1 MSLRRR
7 NSSSPS
13 FSMASMTDII
23 FLLLIFFMI
32 TSTFVIPNVIKVNL
46 PAAEKQDKA
55 TEEMARIT
63 LTPDLKYYIAFGND
77 TETETTLA
85 DLPAHLAEMK
95 EAHPDMYLAIF
106 ADKTVP
112 YEEVVKLITLAAQAD
127 IKIMLATDANQSAT
141 SQSVDIE
148 SAEM

>member
-1 MSLRRR
+1 MSLKRR

-46 PAAEKQDKA
+46 PASEKQDKA
-55 TEEMARIT
+55 NEEMARVT
-63 LTPDLKYYIAFGND
+63 LTPDLRYFIAYGND
-77 TETETTLA
+77 TEVETTLQ
-85 DLPAHLAEMK
+85 DLPAHLQSLK
-95 EAHPDMYLAIF
+95 EQHPNLFLAIY

-112 YEEVVKLITLAAQAD
+112 YEEVVKIITLAARGD
-127 IKIMLATDANQSAT
+127 IKIMLATDAQT
-141 SQSVDIE
+141 SDDIDQTLTHT
-148 SAEM
+148 AE